1 MEEWKKIDEY
11 HYVSNLGRVKKV
23 ADNKPAK
30 ILKLY
35 KTNDD
40 CNHVNLAYYGS
51 KQAIAVRVDLLVAK
65 AFIPNPNNFKV
76 RKHIN
81 GNKTDDRASNLE
93 WVEYRDHRDSNTTAL
108 NELKEKSKEIVDL
121 FKDGHSIESV
131 GRKLNVHRQAI
142 KKICENNIIRRENR
156 C

>member
-11 HYVSNLGRVKKV
+11 HYVSNLGRVKKIS
-23 ADNKPAK
+23 DNGLAK
-30 ILKLY
+30 ILRTY
-35 KTNDD
+35 KTTDD
-40 CNHVNLAYYGS
+40 CNNVSLTYYGS
-51 KQAIAVRVDLLVAK
+51 KKTIGVRVDLLVAK
-65 AFIPNPNNFKV
+65 AFIQNPNNFKV

-93 WVEYRDHRDSNTTAL
+93 WVEYRDLKNSNTTAL

-121 FKDGHSIESV
+121 FKDGHSVQSV

-142 KKICENNIIRRENR
+142 KKICDNNIIGRENR